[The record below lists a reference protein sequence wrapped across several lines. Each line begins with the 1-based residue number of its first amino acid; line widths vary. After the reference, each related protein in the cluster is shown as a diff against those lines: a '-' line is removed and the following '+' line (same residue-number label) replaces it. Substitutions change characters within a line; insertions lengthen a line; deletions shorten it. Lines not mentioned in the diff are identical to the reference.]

1 MGRSQLKKYEPY
13 EANTVRGWVG
23 VNIAS
28 FPEEVTTH
36 TVNKAVCNKH
46 TYITAGGQ
54 NNLGS

>member
-1 MGRSQLKKYEPY
+1 MKYVPY
-13 EANTVRGWVG
+13 EANTVRGRVG